1 MYQFYYADH
10 SKTMRRPHYQ
20 LKIQDIFRVKA
31 IRPAMWEEHCLE
43 CSAPLCFDTCPH
55 YEPRK
60 DGRCKRFTNG
70 IRVYPSP
77 DGISGQ
83 GARVVFRQWANMM
96 TVLFPIMMSV
106 EKNKIMTAKNQ
117 RLGKILYRINNSFL
131 PLPIRWNGIRGIEYI
146 RRRSLRK
153 LEGASNIPDAFIFH
167 GYSFEKEAFH
177 LILEI
182 YHEEKPVFKTSL
194 YLEPGENLIILDK
207 EKLSE
212 ACYESNNLVKIY
224 PENNMEAE
232 LDILWCDFV
241 QGERVQLSQSAEKV
255 KCLVWDLDNT
265 LWKGTLIETDDT
277 GTLQL
282 NPKVSDTIME
292 LDRRG
297 IIQSIASK
305 NDFEQA
311 WPLLEKLGLAEY
323 FLYPQIHWNSKSSSM
338 IQIAKDLNI
347 GIDSLALIDDSVF
360 ERNQVKSE
368 CTSVR
373 VYDIAELPQLLTYTE
388 FDVPVTE
395 VSKNRRSMY
404 RAEEKRMQI
413 QKNENGDIL
422 TFLKKCHIEVECFIP
437 TSEDEILR
445 CYELIARTNQ
455 LNLSGIKYTEEEF
468 HNVLIKTGVKNV
480 AISCQDDFGSYG
492 IVGYIQYKVKG
503 NQLIFSEYAMSCR
516 VAGKY
521 IESALFTFLLH
532 KENCESGIF
541 NIQKTK
547 KNGLLLRTL
556 EQIGFQKMYES
567 EGEVEYTFDDNL
579 EESAIV
585 HVVERTD
592 SRQSSAEKTIDQ

>member
-10 SKTMRRPHYQ
+10 SKKMRRPHYQ
-20 LKIQDIFRVKA
+20 LKIQNIFRVKA

-77 DGISGQ
+77 DGVSGQ

-96 TVLFPIMMSV
+96 TVLFPTMMSV
-106 EKNKIMTAKNQ
+106 EKNKTMTTRNQ
-117 RLGKILYRINNSFL
+117 RLGKILHRINDSFL
-131 PLPIRWNGIRGIEYI
+131 PLPIRWNAIRSIEYI

-153 LEGASNIPDAFIFH
+153 LEGNSNIPDAFIFH
-167 GYSFEKEAFH
+167 GYSFEQNVFR

-194 YLEPGENLIILDK
+194 YMEPGENLVILDK

-224 PENNMEAE
+224 PEDNIEAE

-241 QGERVQLSQSAEKV
+241 QGERVQVSQLADKV

-265 LWKGTLIETDDT
+265 LWNGTLIETDDT
-277 GTLQL
+277 DTLQL
-282 NPKVSDTIME
+282 NPKVLDTITE
-292 LDRRG
+292 LDHRG

-305 NDFEQA
+305 NDFDQA

-323 FLYPQIHWNSKSSSM
+323 FLYPQIHWNTKSSSM

-368 CTSVR
+368 CESVR
-373 VYDIAELPQLLTYTE
+373 VYDFSELPYLLTYPE

-413 QKNENGDIL
+413 QKSESGDIL
-422 TFLKKCHIEVECFIP
+422 SFLKKCHIEVECFIP
-437 TSEDEILR
+437 ASDAEILR

-468 HNVLIKTGVKNV
+468 HNVLKKTEAKNI
-480 AISCQDDFGSYG
+480 AISCHDDFGSYG
-492 IVGYIQYKVKG
+492 IVGYVQYIVKD
-503 NQLIFSEYAMSCR
+503 NQLVFSEYAMSCR

-521 IESALFTFLLH
+521 IESALFTFLLN
-532 KENCESGIF
+532 KEKCNSGIF
-541 NIQKTK
+541 SVNKTQK
-547 KNGLLLRTL
+547 NSLLRRTL
-556 EQIGFQKMYES
+556 EQIGFIKEKETENNVLYA
-567 EGEVEYTFDDNL
+567 FKDNL
-579 EESAIV
+579 NNAS
-585 HVVERTD
+585 VVNVIERI
-592 SRQSSAEKTIDQ
+592 S